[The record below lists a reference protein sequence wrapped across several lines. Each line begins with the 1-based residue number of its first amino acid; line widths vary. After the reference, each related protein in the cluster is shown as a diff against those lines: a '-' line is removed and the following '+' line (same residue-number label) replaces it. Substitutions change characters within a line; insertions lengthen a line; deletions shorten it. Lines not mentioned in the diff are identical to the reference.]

1 VKNTPHESSPRGA
14 LLLASGFGLGYMPI
28 APGTWGSLGG
38 VALYLILEWG
48 IPPLGMLLRPDANW
62 QVGSVAF
69 LSLFLLVNIVIALLG
84 VWTADVVC
92 KRLGQKDP
100 GLVVIDEVSGQLIAL
115 LPFTALGW
123 MHIAAAF
130 FLFRALDIWKPFP
143 ARQAE
148 SLPGGWGIMTDD
160 WIAGGYAA
168 AALWLFRWF
177 VS

>member
-1 VKNTPHESSPRGA
+1 MSTSPESSPRGA
-14 LLLASGFGLGYMPI
+14 LLVASGFGLGYLPI

-48 IPPLGMLLRPDANW
+48 VLRLGPLLLPGENW
-62 QVGSVAF
+62 QVGSGAF
-69 LSLFLLVNIVIALLG
+69 LGLFLAVNLLIAFLG
-84 VWTADVVC
+84 VWAADVTC
-92 KRLGQKDP
+92 KYLGKGDP

-115 LPFTALGW
+115 LPLAPLGW

-160 WIAGGYAA
+160 WIAGGYTA
-168 AALWLFRWF
+168 AALWLFRWL
-177 VS
+177 V